1 VHPARAKKSI
11 AVRLIVSALVV
22 LSAGAA
28 ASSQQVVKPAP
39 TPPATPAPTPT
50 PVARHTRAWARSI
63 PAPGVA
69 TVAVSAKF
77 IAVAGPDA
85 GLSMYAASDGSPAW
99 SSTHLTALPPV
110 FAGDVVVIASGSGVK
125 ALRAATGE
133 PAWEV
138 VAPASS
144 ATALVATASAIVLV
158 SPEEV
163 QAWRLDGT
171 PFWTRQMKT
180 APARAAAGEHAI
192 YVSVPGPAI
201 AALDLAS
208 GGVLRIVPAPAST
221 VFVAVQAGRLLV
233 TADNGDIS
241 AYKLTPSLSRDWRF
255 PKIDAT
261 GAPVADSRSVYAT
274 LIDNT
279 LYALAL
285 GNGNQRW
292 SRQLPTRPRGG
303 PIVSGDRV
311 IVVLADG
318 RLAQYRANNQGTA
331 LPEEAPPDVSTRIIS
346 VGADP
351 AGLVIAAIGVPAD
364 ESRQLIAWRATP
376 DSR

>member
-1 VHPARAKKSI
+1 
-11 AVRLIVSALVV
+11 
-22 LSAGAA
+22 
-28 ASSQQVVKPAP
+28 
-39 TPPATPAPTPT
+39 
-50 PVARHTRAWARSI
+50 
-63 PAPGVA
+63 
-69 TVAVSAKF
+69 
-77 IAVAGPDA
+77 
-85 GLSMYAASDGSPAW
+85 
-99 SSTHLTALPPV
+99 
-110 FAGDVVVIASGSGVK
+110 
-125 ALRAATGE
+125 
-133 PAWEV
+133 
-138 VAPASS
+138 
-144 ATALVATASAIVLV
+144 
-158 SPEEV
+158 
-163 QAWRLDGT
+163 
-171 PFWTRQMKT
+171 
-180 APARAAAGEHAI
+180 
-192 YVSVPGPAI
+192 
-201 AALDLAS
+201 
-208 GGVLRIVPAPAST
+208 

-261 GAPVADSRSVYAT
+261 GPPVADSRSVYAT